1 MSTTFL
7 QQHRDVL
14 AAVAQQLNTKESR
27 PLNQRYWA
35 LKIGVVQ
42 QTISTALHRAV
53 EVGALEA
60 GPPDGT
66 THMYRLRADHPDVAS
81 ILEGAN
87 AVESST
93 G

>member
-1 MSTTFL
+1 MQAL
-7 QQHRDVL
+7 LPEPLAVL
-14 AAVAQQLNTKESR
+14 VAVAEQLDTEEFR

-42 QTISTALHRAV
+42 QTVSTALHRAV

-66 THMYRLRADHPDVAS
+66 THMYRLRPDHPDVAS
-81 ILEGAN
+81 ILEGAKT
-87 AVESST
+87 VESST